1 MLARLPFVLK
11 LVGLCLVVIIA
22 TNFVLDYLTDRAIDQ
37 AFLQFIK
44 DYALTGVEGATGRL
58 ANYYQENHG
67 WKGVQKVFE
76 LMAAALELQ
85 TKQRDPKHPGK
96 FFILLVNLDGQVIGS
111 TNPDALN
118 LPLAQGPDVKEIPI
132 EIEIAGRKQSIGYI
146 AVGTPSE
153 IPKAG
158 ELGDVAQKFANAE
171 NQAVWVAAIVS
182 ALIAILL
189 SLALARQMSRPLRQL
204 TLAARRFADGNLSER
219 VQLKS
224 HDEIGQLGE
233 AFNEMAK
240 SLEKSEQS
248 RRQMIADIAHELRT
262 PLATIQGNLEALL
275 DGVYPM
281 GPERIEAIHAK
292 SLLLG
297 RLVNDLQ
304 ELSLAEA
311 GELSLEKRPTE
322 LSQVLSRLKD
332 QIQPQFDEK
341 GIQLALHT
349 SSPLMVQ
356 IDRERIEQV
365 LLNLLSNALRYTD
378 SGGQVS
384 LSAQVQGEEL
394 CVSVADTGKGIS
406 SEDLPHVFERF
417 YRGDK
422 SRSRSSGGA
431 GLGLAISKRLVELHG
446 GKIWVQSASG
456 RGTQFTFSLPLQN
469 GT

>member
-22 TNFVLDYLTDRAIDQ
+22 TNFVLDYLTDRAIDT

-44 DYALTGVEGATGRL
+44 DYALTGVEGATGSL
-58 ANYYQENHG
+58 ANYYRENHG
-67 WKGVQKVFE
+67 WAGVQKVFE
-76 LMAAALELQ
+76 PMAAALELQ

-96 FFILLVNLDGQVIGS
+96 FFILLVNLDGKVIGS

-132 EIEIAGRKQSIGYI
+132 EIETARTKQTVGYI

-158 ELGDVAQKFANAE
+158 ELGEVAQRFSDSE
-171 NQAVWVAAIVS
+171 NRAVWVAAVVA
-182 ALIAILL
+182 ALLAILL

-219 VQLKS
+219 VRLKS
-224 HDEIGQLGE
+224 RDEIGQLGQ
-233 AFNEMAK
+233 AFNEMAA
-240 SLEKSEQS
+240 SLQRSEQA

-281 GPERIEAIHAK
+281 TPERIEAIHAK

-311 GELSLEKRPTE
+311 GELSLEKQPAE
-322 LSQVLSRLKD
+322 LSQVLVRLKD
-332 QIQPQFDEK
+332 QVQPQFDEK
-341 GIQLALHT
+341 GIQLALQT

-365 LLNLLSNALRYTD
+365 LLNLLSNAFRYTEQ
-378 SGGQVS
+378 GGQVT
-384 LSAQVQGEEL
+384 LSTAVNGKEMH
-394 CVSVADTGKGIS
+394 VSVTDTGKGIS
-406 SEDLPHVFERF
+406 TEDVPHIFERF
-417 YRGDK
+417 YRGDR

-431 GLGLAISKRLVELHG
+431 GLGLAIAKRLVELHG
-446 GKIWVQSASG
+446 GKIWVESTVGQ
-456 RGTQFTFSLPLQN
+456 GTKFTFSLPL
-469 GT
+469 